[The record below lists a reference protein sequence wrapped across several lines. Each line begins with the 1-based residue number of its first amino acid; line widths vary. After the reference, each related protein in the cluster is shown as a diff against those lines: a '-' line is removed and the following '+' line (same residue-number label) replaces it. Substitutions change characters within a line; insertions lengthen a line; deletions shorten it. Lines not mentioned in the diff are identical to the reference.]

1 MTNQPCKNK
10 TQKEKKV
17 LFCVHTV
24 LTHSFLSVETLL
36 YAMILLTCLPTSF
49 HKVRIFG
56 RTIKRQLDL
65 VIINIIVIVINK
77 LLLYIFIIHQ
87 IFLLVRDWSKRIMW
101 ANIPQFLKPMDNKH
115 NSLKAHS
122 FPRALLSENCSLLGT
137 DNVRGQVSE
146 HIFAPNEGY
155 CLRTSLLLH

>member
-36 YAMILLTCLPTSF
+36 YNYAMILLTCLPTSF
-49 HKVRIFG
+49 HKIRIFG
-56 RTIKRQLDL
+56 RTIIKRQLDL
-65 VIINIIVIVINK
+65 VIINIIIIVINK

-87 IFLLVRDWSKRIMW
+87 IFSLVRDWSKRIMW
-101 ANIPQFLKPMDNKH
+101 VNIPQLK
-115 NSLKAHS
+115 
-122 FPRALLSENCSLLGT
+122 LG
-137 DNVRGQVSE
+137 NIGGYSP
-146 HIFAPNEGY
+146 IFKTHG
-155 CLRTSLLLH
+155 